1 MILIIQSKYTF
12 DTSLHRHSL
21 TYIQAK
27 TFSHIM
33 AGKDVVGQART
44 GTGKTLGFALPLIE
58 LLKKVPSKLRGR
70 KPRAIV
76 MLPTRELAIQVRSL
90 EISIVHMYA
99 VYIIECGVCVCVC
112 VCMFV
117 VGDSLDI

>member
-1 MILIIQSKYTF
+1 MTLPYVSIKCLIRNRISYSINSHE
-12 DTSLHRHSL
+12 DSLARAC
-21 TYIQAK
+21 IQAK

-58 LLKKVPSKLRGR
+58 LLKKNPSKLRGR

-76 MLPTRELAIQVRSL
+76 MLPTRELAIQVC
-90 EISIVHMYA
+90 MYA
-99 VYIIECGVCVCVC
+99 YMCVCK
-112 VCMFV
+112 FILTSK
-117 VGDSLDI
+117 G